1 MNIAAAIRA
10 IIEKLPETNQ
20 SYETELND
28 SKLSECTDEL
38 SSIANQV
45 QALEDQV
52 AKIPALEATAKSVT
66 DTDLAHKATQTEL
79 STAHQ
84 KISDLEH
91 QVVRCRNAGAELQR
105 QADELATRNANLEKA
120 AEVANGT

>member
-1 MNIAAAIRA
+1 MSIAAAIRA

-38 SSIANQV
+38 SSIASQV

-52 AKIPALEATAKSVT
+52 AKIPALEATAKAVT